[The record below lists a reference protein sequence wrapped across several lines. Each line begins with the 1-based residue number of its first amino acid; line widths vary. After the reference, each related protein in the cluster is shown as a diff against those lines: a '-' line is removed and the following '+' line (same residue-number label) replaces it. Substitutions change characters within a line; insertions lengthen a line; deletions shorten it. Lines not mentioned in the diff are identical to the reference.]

1 MARLSLDGRPVRP
14 LRRDAS
20 ANRVRIIAVAEALLR
35 ERGDAVRM
43 EDVSAAAGV
52 GKGTLY
58 RNYPDRAA
66 LAEAVLDGLA
76 RQVQARALA
85 ELAPGDGPALARLD
99 RFVAMMFGFVADN
112 LDLLCIAREGRRADP
127 RLAPSHRWQRMVV
140 VGLLAE
146 AARRGECP
154 APDLGYLPE
163 ALLALIDP
171 GLVRHQL
178 ADGRMR
184 DDVLA
189 GLRRAV
195 AGAARGG

>member
-1 MARLSLDGRPVRP
+1 MAGP
-14 LRRDAS
+14 
-20 ANRVRIIAVAEALLR
+20 LLR
-35 ERGDAVRM
+35 ERGEALRM

-76 RQVQARALA
+76 RDVQRRALV
-85 ELAPGDGPALARLD
+85 ELAPGDGPALERLD
-99 RFVAMMFGFVADN
+99 RFVAMMFAFVADN
-112 LDLLCIAREGRRADP
+112 LDLLCVRGAGSADP

-140 VGLLAE
+140 AGLLAE
-146 AARRGECP
+146 AARGGEC
-154 APDLGYLPE
+154 AEPDLDYLPD
-163 ALLALIDP
+163 AILGLIDP

-178 ADGRMR
+178 RGGDRARA
-184 DDVLA
+184 DVLA